1 MIEILFTI
9 SILINIFLI
18 WYIIQ
23 LLRRFLTFQEE
34 LDNFSLKLEE
44 YEGHVKI
51 INNLER
57 FYGDTTLSNLLKHSK
72 SMVEDC
78 KGFQSILL
86 EEEEE
91 EYAEE
96 E

>member
-34 LDNFSLKLEE
+34 LDNFSFKLEE

-51 INNLER
+51 INDLER
-57 FYGDTTLSNLLKHSK
+57 FYGDETLKNLLRHSK
-72 SMVEDC
+72 SVV
-78 KGFQSILL
+78 
-86 EEEEE
+86 
-91 EYAEE
+91 
-96 E
+96 